1 MNKKWLVIGASA
13 LMACSLAA
21 CSNGDKTVVSMK
33 GGKITEEQYYDAMKQ
48 TSAGKQTLETMILNK
63 CLETEYGDKVS
74 SKEVNAKFNKYKQQY
89 GSSFDAVLQ
98 QNQLTE
104 STFKKSIRTNLLME
118 AALKANK
125 KVTNKDL
132 QEQWKDYEPKVTVQE
147 ILVSKKSDAENIIN
161 QLKQDNSE
169 KNFASLAKKYSQDT
183 STKDDGGKLPA
194 FNNQNT
200 SLDPE
205 FEKAAFKLKTGEFT
219 QEPVKGEEGYF
230 VIRMINNPGK
240 GKMAD
245 HKKKL
250 ENQIYA
256 NWMQNQA
263 IMNEVIT
270 KVLKKG
276 DVSIKDKDLQNIL
289 SNYLTSSSSIASSD
303 SDSSASSSS
312 SSTSSS
318 SSSEASST
326 SSSASSTSSSS
337 SSVAASS
344 SSN

>member
-1 MNKKWLVIGASA
+1 MNKKWLVVGASA

-63 CLETEYGDKVS
+63 CLEEEYGNKVS
-74 SKEVNAKFNKYKQQY
+74 SKEVNAQFNKYKKQY
-89 GSSFDAVLQ
+89 GSSFDTVLQ

-104 STFKKSIRTNLLME
+104 ATFKKNIRTNLLLE

-125 KVTNKDL
+125 KITHKDL
-132 QEQWKDYEPKVTVQE
+132 EEQWKDYQPKVTVQE
-147 ILVSKKSDAENIIN
+147 ILVSKKSDAEDIIN
-161 QLKQDNSE
+161 KLKQDNSE
-169 KNFASLAKKYSQDT
+169 KNFANLAKQYSQD
-183 STKDDGGKLPA
+183 SSSKNDGGKIPP

-200 SLDPE
+200 SLDPA
-205 FEKAAFKLKTGEFT
+205 FEQAAFKLKNNEFT
-219 QEPVKGEEGYF
+219 QEPVKGQDGYF

-245 HKKKL
+245 HKKEL

-256 NWMQNQA
+256 NWMQNQSV
-263 IMNEVIT
+263 MNDVIT
-270 KVLKKG
+270 KVLKQG

-289 SNYLTSSSSIASSD
+289 SNYL
-303 SDSSASSSS
+303 
-312 SSTSSS
+312 STSSS
-318 SSSEASST
+318 SLST
-326 SSSASSTSSSS
+326 SSS
-337 SSVAASS
+337 
-344 SSN
+344 NK